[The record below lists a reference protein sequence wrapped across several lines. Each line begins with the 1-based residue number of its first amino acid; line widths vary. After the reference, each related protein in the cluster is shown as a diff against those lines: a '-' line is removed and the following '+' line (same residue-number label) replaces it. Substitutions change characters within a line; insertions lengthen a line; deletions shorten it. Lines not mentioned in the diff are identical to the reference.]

1 MDTTWTTDFTGA
13 LTAHVRDWTATIY
26 TGGCCPVESKRA
38 GLWELKT
45 YKDQGVE
52 SGGADGWFDSL
63 EAAKVAGEAFIQG
76 APERQKPVA
85 TCHWCGLP
93 LDRRG
98 RCHECG
104 EQF

>member
-1 MDTTWTTDFTGA
+1 MPRSPRTCAVTGCDR
-13 LTAHVRDWTATIY
+13 TAVAKGLCMHHYKRQ
-26 TGGCCPVESKRA
+26 RA